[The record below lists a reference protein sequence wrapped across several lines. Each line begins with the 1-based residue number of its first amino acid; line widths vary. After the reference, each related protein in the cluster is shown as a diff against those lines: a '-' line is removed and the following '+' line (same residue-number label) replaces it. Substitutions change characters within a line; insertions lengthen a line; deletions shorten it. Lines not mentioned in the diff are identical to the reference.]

1 MPIRPIPCLLLAV
14 SLAACRTPV
23 PQEELSVADVEAYWA
38 IDSAV
43 GDRQYIAP
51 VVRFRATNK
60 SKEAQTS
67 VQATASFRR
76 KGEEGID
83 WGSGW
88 VEVNSRK
95 KPLAPGQST
104 LVTMKSD
111 GRYYSSG
118 DPETFFEHKLFKDA
132 RVTVFIRIGSSGWEK
147 FAELDVPRHIG
158 SKGLAE
164 SAR

>member
-1 MPIRPIPCLLLAV
+1 MLWLLLAA
-14 SLAACRTPV
+14 SLPACRTPV
-23 PQEELSVADVEAYWA
+23 PQEELTVADLEAYWA

-51 VVRFRATNK
+51 VVRFRVTNK
-60 SKEAQTS
+60 SGEAQTT

-88 VEVNSRK
+88 VEVTSRK
-95 KPLAPGQST
+95 KPLAPGQAT
-104 LVTMKSD
+104 QVTMKSD

-118 DPETFFEHKLFKDA
+118 DPQTFFEHKLFKDA
-132 RVTVFIRIGSSGWEK
+132 RVTVFLRIGSSGWER
-147 FAELDVPRHIG
+147 FAEIDVPRQIG
-158 SKGLAE
+158 SKALAE
-164 SAR
+164 ASR